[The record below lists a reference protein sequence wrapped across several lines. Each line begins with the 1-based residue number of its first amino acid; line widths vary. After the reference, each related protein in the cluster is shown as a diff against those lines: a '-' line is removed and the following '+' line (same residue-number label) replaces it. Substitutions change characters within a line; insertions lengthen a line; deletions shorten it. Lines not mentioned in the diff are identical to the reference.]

1 MSLPKVQFLNKATPP
16 HILTLIVLASMSALV
31 MNMFLPSLPGMAAY
45 FDTEYRIVQLSVA
58 INLAVAA
65 TLQIFIGPLA
75 DRYGR
80 RPVILGG
87 LGIFLLATVGCLL
100 SKTIWVFLIFRAIQA
115 FVATAMVLSRAIVR
129 DIHPQD
135 RAASMLGYVTMGMSV
150 SPMLAPALGG
160 LLDEA
165 FGWHAVFW
173 ALLTFGLLTILLVW
187 FDLGETAPAKGRR
200 FREQLQQYPELL
212 LSTRFW
218 GYTLSAAFSS
228 GAFFA
233 YLGGGPFVGSEVF
246 GLNPAQF
253 GLYFAAPSVGYFWG
267 NFITGRYA
275 VRAGINRLVLLG
287 SATATVGVLINL
299 GLTLVGHSHPVAF
312 FGLMTAL
319 GFGNGLVLPN
329 ATSGALS
336 IRPHLAGTASG
347 LSGAMMIGGGA
358 ILSALAGSLLTPG
371 TGAAPLL
378 WIMFGTSLLSVIAI
392 LIVIRREKT
401 LAAMMKR

>member
-31 MNMFLPSLPGMAAY
+31 MNMFLPSLPGMAVY
-45 FDTEYRIVQLSVA
+45 FDTEYRVVQLSVA

-65 TLQIFIGPLA
+65 TLQIFIGPIA

-87 LGIFLLATVGCLL
+87 LGIFLLATLGCLM
-100 SKTIWVFLIFRAIQA
+100 STTIWVFLVFRAIQA

-129 DIHPQD
+129 DIHAQD
-135 RAASMLGYVTMGMSV
+135 KAASMLGYVTMGMSI
-150 SPMLAPALGG
+150 SPMIAPAIGG
-160 LLDEA
+160 VLDEA
-165 FGWHAVFW
+165 YGWHAIFW
-173 ALLTFGLLTILLVW
+173 ALFIFGALTIALVW
-187 FDLGETAPAKGRR
+187 HDLGETAPARDR
-200 FREQLQQYPELL
+200 SFREQFQQYPELL

-218 GYTLSAAFSS
+218 GYTLSGAFSS

-246 GLNPAQF
+246 GLSPSQF
-253 GLYFAAPSVGYFWG
+253 GLYFAAPSLGYFWG

-287 SATATVGVLINL
+287 TLAASAGLMINL
-299 GLTLVGHSHPVAF
+299 GLTLAGLSHPVAF
-312 FGLMTAL
+312 FSLMTTL

-347 LSGAMMIGGGA
+347 LNGTMMIGGGA
-358 ILSALAGSLLTPG
+358 ILSALAGSLLAPG

-378 WIMFGTSLLSVIAI
+378 WIMLGTSLLSVAAI
-392 LIVIRREKT
+392 VIVIRRDRA